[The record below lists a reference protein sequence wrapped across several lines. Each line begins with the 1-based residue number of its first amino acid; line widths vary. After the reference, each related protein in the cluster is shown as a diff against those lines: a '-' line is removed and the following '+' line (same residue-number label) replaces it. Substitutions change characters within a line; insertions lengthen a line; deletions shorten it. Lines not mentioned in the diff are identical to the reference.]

1 MPKQSVTK
9 KKQKKTLKLGV
20 ARVLTLSDAC
30 TKGRLQFG
38 RLDFPAAIGKGGVRS
53 LKREGDGATPR
64 GFWRAMRIYYRPDR
78 LRRPVAALPAEPLRP
93 GFGWCDAPGD
103 RNYNRR
109 VPLPYGASAERLW
122 RGDGLYDAILVLDYN
137 VTRRS
142 AGRGSAIFVHIARP
156 GLQPT
161 LGCIALKRRHL
172 LRLLAVLPRN
182 AVFAAGRNLAL
193 PRTAR

>member
-1 MPKQSVTK
+1 MPNQSLTQK
-9 KKQKKTLKLGV
+9 RQKKTRKRGV
-20 ARVLTLSDAC
+20 ARVLTLSDAG
-30 TKGRLQFG
+30 TAGRLQFG
-38 RLDFPAAIGKGGVRS
+38 SLNFPAALGRGGVRA

-64 GFWRAMRIYYRPDR
+64 GYWRAIRIYYRPDR

-109 VPLPYGASAERLW
+109 VSLPYDASAERLW
-122 RGDGLYDAILVLDYN
+122 RDDGLYDAILVLDYN

-142 AGRGSAIFVHIARP
+142 AGRGSAIFVHIARG
-156 GLQPT
+156 GLGPT
-161 LGCIALKRRHL
+161 QGCIALQRQHL

-182 AVFAAGRNLAL
+182 AVIAAGRNLAL

>member
-1 MPKQSVTK
+1 MPKQSLAQK
-9 KKQKKTLKLGV
+9 RQKKTRKRRL
-20 ARVLTLSDAC
+20 ARLLALSDAC
-30 TKGRLQFG
+30 TKGRLHFG
-38 RLDFPAAIGKGGVRS
+38 GLDFPAAIGKGGVRA

-64 GFWRAMRIYYRPDR
+64 GFWRAMRVYYRPDR
-78 LRRPVAALPAEPLRP
+78 LRRPASALPAEPLRP

-109 VPLPYGASAERLW
+109 VPLPYRASAERLW

-137 VTRRS
+137 FTRRS
-142 AGRGSAIFVHIARP
+142 AGRGSAIFVHIART
-156 GLQPT
+156 GFAPT
-161 LGCIALKRRHL
+161 EGCIALKRQHL

>member
-1 MPKQSVTK
+1 MPNQSLMQK
-9 KKQKKTLKLGV
+9 RQKKTRKRGV
-20 ARVLTLSDAC
+20 ARVLTLSDGGTA
-30 TKGRLQFG
+30 GRLRFG
-38 RLDFPAAIGKGGVRS
+38 NLYFPAAIGKGGVRA

-78 LRRPVAALPAEPLRP
+78 LRRPAAALPAQPLCP

-109 VPLPYGASAERLW
+109 VPLTYNASAERLW
-122 RGDGLYDAILVLDYN
+122 RDDGLYDAILVLDYN

-156 GLQPT
+156 GLRPT
-161 LGCIALKRRHL
+161 EGCIALKRQHL

-182 AVFAAGRNLAL
+182 AVIAAGRNLAP
-193 PRTAR
+193 PRTDR